1 MLERRG
7 NGGRTP
13 RLGDWQLIIPLL
25 QSWLDQWAA
34 LLSNVPEGMALA
46 AILLPVVLAIFSKR
60 LILVVGCILLAV
72 IAFCAFAAPSNVAT
86 TLATGIYLASLVIAL
101 SGIVA
106 RRKAMV
112 LQAEIASE
120 TASQRSDVNN
130 LLVREDLTEQL
141 RVVLRTREKKLPAS
155 SAEELPASG
164 DPFAATSRAAA
175 MEPRYDVEF
184 PPSGDPFASTSRA
197 PARERRYDVELPPSE
212 DPFASTSR
220 APARERR
227 YDGLVAGAMSI
238 ADIDKL
244 MEELKTEGDYLQ
256 SEGERVR
263 QLTARYAQL
272 AQTASASV
280 KIFAETL
287 GKWRNPETV
296 NEAPAAT
303 PRILAPAHDGE
314 LQDESND
321 Q

>member
-164 DPFAATSRAAA
+164 DPFAATSRAPA

-184 PPSGDPFASTSRA
+184 PPSG
-197 PARERRYDVELPPSE
+197 

-244 MEELKTEGDYLQ
+244 MGELKTEGDYLQ

-287 GKWRNPETV
+287 GKRRNPETV